1 MKLKVRKAFK
11 AEIDLWRKIAMFP
24 SDFIFGE
31 SVARPLCKEV
41 KKCQNCPVKDFTG
54 VPLCIDTPLWEW
66 KMQAIEAAKM
76 PLPENLL
83 KVGNMAVE
91 MRAFL
96 STVYKHS

>member
-1 MKLKVRKAFK
+1 MKSKVKKAFK
-11 AEIDLWRKIAMFP
+11 AEISLWREIAMFP
-24 SDFIFGE
+24 SDFIFDE

-83 KVGNMAVE
+83 NVGNMAVE

-96 STVYKHS
+96 STVYKRS

>member
-1 MKLKVRKAFK
+1 MKSKVKKAFK
-11 AEIDLWRKIAMFP
+11 AEISLWREITMFP
-24 SDFIFGE
+24 SAFVFGE

-66 KMQAIEAAKM
+66 KMQAIAAIKL

-83 KVGNMAVE
+83 KAGEFAKE
-91 MRAFL
+91 MMAFL
-96 STVYKHS
+96 STVYKRS

>member
-1 MKLKVRKAFK
+1 MKRKVKKAFK
-11 AEIDLWRKIAMFP
+11 AEIELWRKIVMFP
-24 SDFIFGE
+24 SDFIFDE

-83 KVGNMAVE
+83 KVGNFAAE

-96 STVYKHS
+96 SNIYKHN

>member
-1 MKLKVRKAFK
+1 MELKVREAFR
-11 AEIDLWRKIAMFP
+11 AEIDLWGDIGTFP
-24 SDFIFGE
+24 ATYVFGE

-41 KKCQNCPVKDFTG
+41 KKCQNCPVMDFTG

-83 KVGNMAVE
+83 KVGDLAVE

-96 STVYKHS
+96 ATVYKHS